1 MPKDIGFYSN
11 NTAVDYAPTAKENAD
26 AAALSEAAA
35 LASEVAASA
44 SEVAAE
50 AAADSI
56 IELSVVYVALST
68 GETPYVE
75 FDEPTSTLTFYIA
88 GGADGAD
95 GADGS
100 DGADGDDG
108 ATGPQGEQGLTG
120 DNGTNGTN
128 GQDGDDGISISSSS
142 YNAGNGKITINYA
155 DGTSLTTSDLRGQD
169 GADGG
174 EDSAT
179 AMAIALG

>member
-1 MPKDIGFYSN
+1 MAIDRGQGIATTLN
-11 NTAVDYAPTAKENAD
+11 NAESFDFGSVLDDATAAK
-26 AAALSEAAA
+26 
-35 LASEVAASA
+35 
-44 SEVAAE
+44 VAAE
-50 AAADSI
+50 LAQTLAEAAKDIAVSKSDAI
-56 IELSVVYVALST
+56 TELSVVYVALST
-68 GETPYVE
+68 GSTPYVTY
-75 FDEPTSTLTFYIA
+75 DTATSTITLYIA
-88 GGADGAD
+88 G

-128 GQDGDDGISISSSS
+128 GQDGDDGISISSSI
-142 YNAGNGKITINYA
+142 YNAGNGKITIYYA

>member
-95 GADGS
+95 GADG
-100 DGADGDDG
+100 DDG